1 LSTPKRD
8 QLRLPADLE
17 YLHGLKSFI
26 LDYASQKGFDK
37 RKCHQIELAADEIL
51 TNIISYA
58 YPEEKGDIRVICD
71 SDEDGALLVQIIDT
85 GVPFNPFEVDEPD
98 LSLGLEE
105 RKVGG
110 LGLFLAHKMVDEIR
124 YRRQGAENILTL
136 YKRKTD

>member
-1 LSTPKRD
+1 M
-8 QLRLPADLE
+8 
-17 YLHGLKSFI
+17 
-26 LDYASQKGFDK
+26 
-37 RKCHQIELAADEIL
+37 AADEIL
-51 TNIISYA
+51 TNIINYA

-110 LGLFLAHKMVDEIR
+110 LGLFLAHKMVDGIR